1 MAELIVGVSRDPVC
15 GLTLSIGAGGVLVA
29 LLEDSVTLTLPTTE
43 AAIRGAILSLKVALL
58 LRGYRGG
65 PKGDIDAAVAA
76 VQAVVRYVE
85 TNVALLEE
93 LDVNPLLVLAEG
105 EGAVAADALIRL
117 REATP

>member
-1 MAELIVGVSRDPVC
+1 MAELIVGAIRDPVC
-15 GLTLSIGAGGVLVA
+15 GLTLTIGAGGVLVA

-58 LRGYRGG
+58 LNGYRGG
-65 PKGDIDAAVAA
+65 PRGDIDAAVAA
-76 VQAVVRYVE
+76 VRAVVRYIE
-85 TNVALLEE
+85 TNATLLEE

-105 EGAVAADALIRL
+105 EGAVAADALIRI